1 MFYKN
6 ERMAL
11 FIDGHALHSAAKS
24 IDLMI
29 DYDSLRKEFAARGKL
44 VHAYFYAAIDEDAEY
59 SAVRKLADFLD
70 YNGFM
75 VRTRALQRRVQED
88 GNVRIKAS
96 MAVQMAVEARDV
108 AEHVE
113 HIVLF
118 TGDGDMVHTV
128 KSIQRLGVRVSVCGT
143 RKGRESLLSDE
154 LRREADNVIELDDLR
169 SLIERKTDRPVEP
182 RVAAHNY

>member
-1 MFYKN
+1 MFHKN
-6 ERMAL
+6 ERIAL
-11 FIDGHALHSAAKS
+11 FIDGHALHNAAKS
-24 IDLMI
+24 IDLTV
-29 DYDSLRKEFAARGKL
+29 DYASLRKEFAARGKL
-44 VHAYFYAAIDEDAEY
+44 VHAYFYAAIDEDAEF
-59 SAVRKLADFLD
+59 SAVRKLADYLD
-70 YNGFM
+70 YNGYM

-96 MAVQMAVEARDV
+96 IAVQMAVEARDV

-143 RKGRESLLSDE
+143 RKGKESLLSDE
-154 LRREADNVIELDDLR
+154 LRREVDNVIELDDLR
-169 SLIERKTDRPVEP
+169 RVIERQTDRHRES
-182 RVAAHNY
+182 RVPAHND